1 MALPRRLR
9 GGVAGFGIIEA
20 LVTLVILM
28 VGLLGLV
35 KLMLVN
41 QVVESESYQ
50 RSQARALLQDMVTR
64 INANRTVARC
74 YAFTTDTSNGLPY
87 LGVGASSPP
96 SCSMGSLQA
105 YTLANSDL
113 VAWSNLLAGATESL
127 GGNST
132 GAMQGGRGC
141 VSYDA
146 TTGVY
151 LVSVAWQ
158 GRAQT
163 VAPAASLG
171 CGKGLYG
178 NETQR
183 RVVSVTLQIANLN

>member
-1 MALPRRLR
+1 MKLPRRLR
-9 GGVAGFGIIEA
+9 AGATGFGIIEA

-35 KLMLVN
+35 KLMLVT
-41 QVVESESYQ
+41 QVMESEAYQ
-50 RSQARALLQDMVTR
+50 RTQARALLQDMVTR

-87 LGVGASSPP
+87 LGVGASTPP
-96 SCSMGSLQA
+96 GCSMGALQA

-113 VAWSNLLAGATESL
+113 VAWSNLLAGAAETLNGS
-127 GGNST
+127 ST

-146 TTGVY
+146 TTRVY

-158 GRAQT
+158 GRTQT
-163 VAPAASLG
+163 VAPAATLN